1 MKSDQLV
8 EALRAALDEK
18 KALKMEVLD
27 LRGRSA
33 IADYFIVASGTSNR
47 HLLTMAEEVDRVAH
61 LHKVSVLGIEGT
73 QEARW
78 VLIDLVDV
86 VVHLFLDEVRAFY
99 DLEKLWSPQA
109 MLLEEKRRKV
119 VRVDGVTRHA
129 EG

>member
-1 MKSDQLV
+1 MKAEQQV
-8 EALRAALDEK
+8 ELLRGALEEK
-18 KALKMEVLD
+18 KGVNVQVID

-61 LHKVSVLGIEGT
+61 VNKLPVLGTEGT

-86 VVHLFLDEVRAFY
+86 VVHLFLEEVRAFY
-99 DLEKLWSPQA
+99 DLEKLWSPQT
-109 MLLEEKRRKV
+109 LLMEERRRKV
-119 VRVDGVTRHA
+119 VRVSA
-129 EG
+129 EAKAAE